1 MDNLSAAIYLG
12 FTGLCIYAVYVFF
25 AKEEDDEGNKKD
37 HHDKS
42 FATGF
47 FVWFATLA
55 TVLFLLGVLKG

>member
-12 FTGLCIYAVYVFF
+12 FTGLFIYAVYAFL

-37 HHDKS
+37 HHDKD

-47 FVWFATLA
+47 LLWFTVLA
-55 TVLFLLGVLKG
+55 TVLFLLGWLKG